1 MFHIRSFRLILFVNG
16 YAMSGFNSGSSG
28 FPKSKN
34 QHIYIKNHYIYIYIS
49 DDQEKE
55 TFDSLLPRKETTR

>member
-1 MFHIRSFRLILFVNG
+1 
-16 YAMSGFNSGSSG
+16 MSGFNSGSSG

-34 QHIYIKNHYIYIYIS
+34 QHIYIYIKIIYIKRIIIYIYIS

>member
-1 MFHIRSFRLILFVNG
+1 MDMPCR
-16 YAMSGFNSGSSG
+16 GSTAG
-28 FPKSKN
+28 RQDFLKVKIN
-34 QHIYIKNHYIYIYIS
+34 IYIYIKIIYIKRIIIYIYIS

>member
-1 MFHIRSFRLILFVNG
+1 MDMPCR
-16 YAMSGFNSGSSG
+16 GSTAG
-28 FPKSKN
+28 RQDFLKVKIN
-34 QHIYIKNHYIYIYIS
+34 IYIYIYKDHIYKKNHYIYIYIS

>member
-1 MFHIRSFRLILFVNG
+1 
-16 YAMSGFNSGSSG
+16 MSGFNSGSSG